1 MNGTISDEE
10 ERSPGGSISWS
21 SDFIVVEAELPATT
35 ALLAVYGS
43 TSRWV
48 VIRRHGGR
56 HLYVFRDDEV
66 SNHPA
71 LSRWLA
77 THAGMADATLAD
89 VLDLHEHQESTPTA
103 TKVSV
108 CGAAWEPLPQLVGK
122 PNAADAGP
130 SATRYVLMDAAGM
143 PREVGVSAA
152 DARRARP
159 PHRGAGAVR
168 EAAAEAAATEAVD
181 ISARDEGRSPI
192 RHPAIT
198 PDAPPSPGRPISL
211 SVDLKRQADPDTEG
225 GAITFDAPADWTEL
239 RVRFQLVCPAI
250 EFERATGEVI
260 VKRNAASL
268 PDVCRGTVRAGLA
281 AGTSID
287 VTAVF
292 LHDGRFSGTAVRRL
306 VVGEAAAPPPPPTEG
321 ALLVEVGATPPDLT
335 VQILVP
341 DRSLPGRLLWL
352 LQPRETF
359 DSLPPALEESVDVGR
374 DAAVYVTQLF
384 KKYAQLERGKHQ
396 RAIEGFGD
404 DLWRRAPACF
414 RDTYWAL
421 WDRLQRPL
429 TIQFV
434 SAEPSIPWEIMRP
447 SRRDEIHPILA
458 RKHPVARWISS
469 YRSYMRHHLPAGG
482 LFMIAPRYKSERLRL
497 KRAEAEVAALAEL
510 GAKPIPATYEAV
522 LAFLEAASPPEP
534 VALLYFAGHGSFA
547 ADAVDAS
554 TIKLEDGSLAVTEVD
569 REDIRLGVACRT
581 LVFFN
586 ACEVG
591 ATGSAL
597 GAVGGWA
604 DAFLGR
610 RFGGFIAPLWSVDDD
625 DAATVSAELL
635 RGIVQRGEPIG
646 AVLRDVREKYGD
658 VSPTFYSYLYYG
670 DVNARLGSPR

>member
-306 VVGEAAAPPPPPTEG
+306 TNRPG
-321 ALLVEVGATPPDLT
+321 PD
-335 VQILVP
+335 
-341 DRSLPGRLLWL
+341 
-352 LQPRETF
+352 
-359 DSLPPALEESVDVGR
+359 
-374 DAAVYVTQLF
+374 
-384 KKYAQLERGKHQ
+384 
-396 RAIEGFGD
+396 
-404 DLWRRAPACF
+404 
-414 RDTYWAL
+414 
-421 WDRLQRPL
+421 
-429 TIQFV
+429 
-434 SAEPSIPWEIMRP
+434 
-447 SRRDEIHPILA
+447 
-458 RKHPVARWISS
+458 
-469 YRSYMRHHLPAGG
+469 GG
-482 LFMIAPRYKSERLRL
+482 PFFSK
-497 KRAEAEVAALAEL
+497 
-510 GAKPIPATYEAV
+510 
-522 LAFLEAASPPEP
+522 
-534 VALLYFAGHGSFA
+534 
-547 ADAVDAS
+547 
-554 TIKLEDGSLAVTEVD
+554 DGSLIVFRGREIPPGPELDDYRAMLNLGLWRPSKLELFVMDRDGKNLRQVT
-569 REDIRLGVACRT
+569 RLNGASFAPYIHPDNTRIIFSSNIDDPKGRDFELYLVKMDGTGLERVT
-581 LVFFN
+581 FNDSFDGFPMFSPDGRRLVF
-586 ACEVG
+586 A
-591 ATGSAL
+591 S
-597 GAVGGWA
+597 
-604 DAFLGR
+604 GR
-610 RFGGFIAPLWSVDDD
+610 SPSKPGDLNIFIADWV
-625 DAATVSAELL
+625 E
-635 RGIVQRGEPIG
+635 
-646 AVLRDVREKYGD
+646 
-658 VSPTFYSYLYYG
+658 
-670 DVNARLGSPR
+670 